1 MLENIIY
8 TLLSNG
14 FHKDTLPI
22 LFTTKK
28 LYYDT
33 VLWNKIVNI
42 PIKIKKNFTTLLIN
56 YTIVNNYSR
65 VKFLID
71 SGANVNYKDKY
82 YNIALN
88 YAMRNIEENYHNCSN
103 CRDNIIEA
111 LCKKSNLDETMV
123 VFEAILLNNYC
134 ALEILCKY
142 DFNIEA
148 KNNLG
153 KTPLALAIE
162 LGQPECCYELWK
174 KGADINTTDEWGH
187 TLLMTAVSMN
197 LEYKYVQEIISSHPD
212 KINIKDNEGFSAL
225 SHVIRTNDK
234 EIFKLLIKS
243 GADINAIN
251 NKKMSIL
258 MLTIMNNNIDFVKI
272 LCDNKVNIR
281 YEYEPR
287 RNAVGL
293 AMGLKYKDIEKEL
306 KFRLTKY

>member
-1 MLENIIY
+1 MLEYIIH

-14 FHKDTLPI
+14 FHKETLPI

-28 LYYDT
+28 LYNDSF
-33 VLWNKIVNI
+33 LWNKIVNI
-42 PIKIKKNFTTLLIN
+42 PFKIKKNYNTLLIHF
-56 YTIVNNYSR
+56 TIANNYSR

-71 SGANVNYKDKY
+71 SGANVNFKDKY
-82 YNIALN
+82 NNIALN
-88 YAMRNIEENYHNCSN
+88 YAICDIEEGQHNCIS
-103 CRDNIIEA
+103 CRNDIIEA
-111 LCKKSNLDETMV
+111 LCKKSDIDKTMV
-123 VFEAILLNNYC
+123 IFETLLVNNIE
-134 ALEILCKY
+134 ALKILCKY
-142 DFNIEA
+142 NFNINA
-148 KNNLG
+148 KNLLG

-162 LGQPECCYELWK
+162 LGLPECAYELWK
-174 KGADINTTDEWGH
+174 KGADINTTDASGH

-197 LEYKYVQEIISSHPD
+197 LEYKYIEEIIAYHPD

-225 SHVIRTNDK
+225 SYVIRNDNK
-234 EIFKLLIKS
+234 EVFKLLIKS

-251 NKKMSIL
+251 NDKMSVL
-258 MLTIMNNNIDFVKI
+258 MLTIMNKNIDFVKI

>member
-14 FHKDTLPI
+14 FHKETLPI

-28 LYYDT
+28 LYYNT

-42 PIKIKKNFTTLLIN
+42 PFKIKKNYNTLLIH
-56 YTIVNNYSR
+56 YTIANNYLR

-71 SGANVNYKDKY
+71 SGANVNIKDKDN
-82 YNIALN
+82 NIALN
-88 YAMRNIEENYHNCSN
+88 YSISDIEEGQHNCIT
-103 CRDNIIEA
+103 CRNAIIEE
-111 LCKKSNLDETMV
+111 LCKKSDIDKTMV
-123 VFEAILLNNYC
+123 VFEALLVNNTE
-134 ALEILCKY
+134 ALKILCKY
-142 DFNIEA
+142 DFNINA
-148 KNNLG
+148 KNLLG

-162 LGQPECCYELWK
+162 LGLPECAYALWK
-174 KGADINTTDEWGH
+174 KGADINTTDASGH
-187 TLLMTAVSMN
+187 TLLMTAISMN
-197 LEYKYVQEIISSHPD
+197 LEYQYVEEIISSNPE
-212 KINIKDNEGFSAL
+212 KINIKDNEGYSAL
-225 SHVIRTNDK
+225 SYVIKTNNK

-243 GADINAIN
+243 GADINAISN
-251 NKKMSIL
+251 HKLSIL
-258 MLTIMNNNIDFVKI
+258 MLTIMQNNIDFVKI